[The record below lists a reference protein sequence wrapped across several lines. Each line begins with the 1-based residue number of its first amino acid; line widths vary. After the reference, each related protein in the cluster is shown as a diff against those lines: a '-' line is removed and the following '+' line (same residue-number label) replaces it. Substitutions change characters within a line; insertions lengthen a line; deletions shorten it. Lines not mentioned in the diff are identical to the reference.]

1 MSDARHQEPQAQQD
15 MGWLVKTIDA
25 VVAKQR
31 PLVVSHLREV
41 RRRNPQLTPEQ
52 LIARLEKQYL
62 AAVSTSGAAVGAS
75 AVAPGVGT
83 AASLG
88 LTVAETVA
96 FLEASAFFA
105 QAVTEVHGL
114 HVRDPERS
122 KALVMSLMLGSEGS
136 SLVRRV
142 TEQSLGRGAA
152 GDAFWGQL
160 ITTTL
165 PSGFVAN
172 TIVDYL
178 KRAFLKRMAAQTGK
192 GMLGRALPF
201 GIGAVVGGVGNH
213 ILGRHIVRNARDAF
227 GPPPAW
233 FESDLEPL
241 PKAQRPRRLHGG
253 SAADRMQR
261 GYEANRQPGFGARA
275 LERLRRTPRGD
286 GVDGG
291 ERQDDGEPAA

>member
-1 MSDARHQEPQAQQD
+1 MTEGRHQEPQAQQD

-25 VVAKQR
+25 VVEKQR
-31 PLVVSHLREV
+31 PLVVNHLREV
-41 RRRNPQLTPEQ
+41 RRKNPQLSPEH

-62 AAVSTSGAAVGAS
+62 AAVSTSGAAVGAT

-152 GDAFWGQL
+152 NDAFWGQL

-178 KRAFLKRMAAQTGK
+178 KRAFLKRMTAQTGK
-192 GMLGRALPF
+192 SMLGRALPF

-233 FESDLEPL
+233 FDPDLEPL
-241 PKAQRPRRLHGG
+241 PKAQRPKRLPRG
-253 SAADRMQR
+253 ARERMQQ
-261 GYEANRQPGFGARA
+261 GYDANQRPGFGGRA
-275 LERLRRTPRGD
+275 LERLRRKPKDD
-286 GVDGG
+286 GAADG
-291 ERQDDGEPAA
+291 EQPQDGEPTT

>member
-1 MSDARHQEPQAQQD
+1 MTDEARQQPQAQQD
-15 MGWLVKTIDA
+15 MGWLVKTIDT
-25 VVAKQR
+25 VVARQR
-31 PLVVSHLREV
+31 PLVVNHLREV
-41 RRRNPQLTPEQ
+41 RRRNPELTPEQ

-122 KALVMSLMLGSEGS
+122 KALVMSLMLGKEGS

-142 TEQSLGRGAA
+142 TEQSLGRGMA

-178 KRAFLKRMAAQTGK
+178 KRAFVKRMTVRTGTS
-192 GMLGRALPF
+192 MLGRALPF
-201 GIGAVVGGVGNH
+201 GVGAVVGGVGNH
-213 ILGRHIVRNARDAF
+213 ILGRHIVRSARDAF
-227 GPPPAW
+227 GPAPAW
-233 FESDLEPL
+233 FDAALEPL
-241 PKAQRPRRLHGG
+241 PKSQRPRRLRRG
-253 SAADRMQR
+253 SASERMQE
-261 GYEANRQPGFGARA
+261 GYDASNRPGFGGRA
-275 LERLRRTPRGD
+275 LDRLRRTPKDDAPPADGD
-286 GVDGG
+286 GG
-291 ERQDDGEPAA
+291 PTT

>member
-1 MSDARHQEPQAQQD
+1 MSDDVQQD
-15 MGWLVKTIDA
+15 MGWLVRTIDT

-41 RRRNPQLTPEQ
+41 RRRNPQITPEQ
-52 LIARLEKQYL
+52 LVARLEKQYL
-62 AAVSTSGAAVGAS
+62 AAVSTSGAAVGAT

-122 KALVMSLMLGSEGS
+122 KALVMSLMLGKEGS
-136 SLVRRV
+136 SLVKRL

-152 GDAFWGQL
+152 GGAFWGQL

-172 TIVDYL
+172 TVVDYL
-178 KRAFLKRMAAQTGK
+178 KRAFFRRMTAQTGRS
-192 GMLGRALPF
+192 MLGRALPF

-213 ILGRHIVRNARDAF
+213 ILGRHIVRNAREAF
-227 GPPPAW
+227 GPAPAW
-233 FESDLEPL
+233 FDAELEPL
-241 PKAQRPRRLHGG
+241 PKAQRPKRLRRG
-253 SAADRMQR
+253 SMSDDMQR
-261 GYEANRQPGFGARA
+261 TYDENRKPGFGGRA
-275 LERLRRTPRGD
+275 LERLRRKGKDDEAD
-286 GVDGG
+286 GAG
-291 ERQDDGEPAA
+291 EQPPAGPSA

>member
-1 MSDARHQEPQAQQD
+1 MADIQRD
-15 MGWLVKTIDA
+15 DDLGWLMRTLDRVIDA
-25 VVAKQR
+25 QR
-31 PLVVSHLREV
+31 PLVVNHLREV
-41 RRRNPQLTPEQ
+41 RRKNPQLSPEQ

-62 AAVSTSGAAVGAS
+62 AAVSTSGAAVGAT

-152 GDAFWGQL
+152 NDAFWGQL

-165 PSGFVAN
+165 PSGARVEFVASWIP
-172 TIVDYL
+172 TL
-178 KRAFLKRMAAQTGK
+178 
-192 GMLGRALPF
+192 
-201 GIGAVVGGVGNH
+201 
-213 ILGRHIVRNARDAF
+213 
-227 GPPPAW
+227 PPPSLSHVMRFSRHSSA
-233 FESDLEPL
+233 SASRSLL
-241 PKAQRPRRLHGG
+241 ASALLLSKKA
-253 SAADRMQR
+253 A
-261 GYEANRQPGFGARA
+261 
-275 LERLRRTPRGD
+275 
-286 GVDGG
+286 V
-291 ERQDDGEPAA
+291 

>member
-1 MSDARHQEPQAQQD
+1 MTEGRQEPQVQQD
-15 MGWLVKTIDA
+15 MGWLVKTIDT

-31 PLVVSHLREV
+31 PLVVNHLREV
-41 RRRNPQLTPEQ
+41 RRRNPQITPEQ

-62 AAVSTSGAAVGAS
+62 AAVSTSGAAVGAT

-152 GDAFWGQL
+152 NDAFWGQL

-178 KRAFLKRMAAQTGK
+178 KRAFFKRMTAQTGRS
-192 GMLGRALPF
+192 MLGRALPF

-233 FESDLEPL
+233 FDPDLEPL
-241 PKAQRPRRLHGG
+241 PKAQRPKRLKGG
-253 SAADRMQR
+253 SATERMQH
-261 GYEANRQPGFGARA
+261 GYDANRKPGFGGRA
-275 LERLRRTPRGD
+275 LERLRRRGD
-286 GVDGG
+286 DEAPDAEQG
-291 ERQDDGEPAA
+291 PSA